1 MSKVIVLSDA
11 LYEQMVAAQAWHYR
25 EAYKSGKN
33 EVIAEVWHD
42 FGKALEAAQE
52 GEAPDAQEEGE
63 Q

>member
-25 EAYKSGKN
+25 EA
-33 EVIAEVWHD
+33 
-42 FGKALEAAQE
+42 
-52 GEAPDAQEEGE
+52 PDAQEEGE